1 MSPIE
6 RMPIVAGWVDIF
18 GRSAVNE
25 CKMKGAK
32 LSHFAKVV
40 IQPLEVATEGLD
52 ISSF

>member
-18 GRSAVNE
+18 GSAVNE

-32 LSHFAKVV
+32 LNHFAKVV